1 MFPDGSEIESDIS
14 ESKTRENIDNKYLE
28 LHASFRQTSVWVDG
42 GGGSTSHLCTLKRF
56 CARAALVMIIDSQCV
71 GIVNLYTLSVR

>member
-42 GGGSTSHLCTLKRF
+42 GVNFSFVYLVAI
-56 CARAALVMIIDSQCV
+56 CAHAALVMIIDSQCV
-71 GIVNLYTLSVR
+71 GIVNLYTLFVR